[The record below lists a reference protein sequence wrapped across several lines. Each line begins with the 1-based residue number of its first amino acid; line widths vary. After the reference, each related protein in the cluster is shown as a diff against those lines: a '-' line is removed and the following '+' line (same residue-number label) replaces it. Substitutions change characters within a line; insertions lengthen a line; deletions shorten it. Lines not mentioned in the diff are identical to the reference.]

1 MRKVAIRGDWREILR
16 NGLAGLKA
24 CATYD
29 LVRSTEELVERQKIE
44 KQTPCAQGRESIMA
58 MQERKRDQLTTASA
72 FLPDLRE
79 QPPITRS
86 RRNTLGGQLQ
96 RIPPVSLIR
105 RIKSEYDRLDAPQ
118 RFRTC
123 TVSCTG
129 LSGGNQFRSWQMVLA
144 SPSEPL
150 SQLEVLV
157 VDCQATAAAP
167 RGHLLEIGWAR
178 ARKAITHAHS
188 SLIALPDGEQI
199 PPAVARITGIS
210 ERMMTA
216 AVDRHLAW
224 RELSDQAASLA
235 QQPAPTVIHFARFE
249 QPFLRT
255 LATDVFPLDVVCT
268 RDIARRLLP
277 NLPRCSLRALA
288 GYFGRGVGSLRRSA
302 DHVEATAFVW
312 HELVGLLDRHGVS
325 TWGALHD
332 WLAGPAEPIGRR
344 RRIWPMPRDVRLSL
358 PAAPGIYRMLRT
370 DGSVL
375 YVGKAAS
382 LHHRVNSYFRKQ
394 AGVPERLLEMLSQA
408 RAISFDVTPS
418 ALEAALLE
426 PDEIKRHRPPYNV
439 ALTTASRSLWFTPL
453 DLSARG
459 RQPSPHC
466 PFGPFASAETL
477 DQFAALARAGRAALT
492 PGSRGPDDRTF
503 TAGYDRLCATHPE
516 LSRVDLS
523 DYAKLLRLGTRLW
536 REGRRDRDVDEDY
549 ANETRRSLTV
559 WTPEFVQVSLEWLA
573 LRAALARRRAIWL
586 TRLFESSVVWREPG
600 DSRARLIVI
609 ENSEVVLSAAAD
621 AHATPPIPPGY
632 RRPVAAR
639 REAFTLGSFDRL
651 RVLTTELKRLIAAAA
666 PMALRLDAGP
676 ALDEPRLASALW
688 WV

>member
-1 MRKVAIRGDWREILR
+1 
-16 NGLAGLKA
+16 
-24 CATYD
+24 
-29 LVRSTEELVERQKIE
+29 
-44 KQTPCAQGRESIMA
+44 
-58 MQERKRDQLTTASA
+58 
-72 FLPDLRE
+72 
-79 QPPITRS
+79 
-86 RRNTLGGQLQ
+86 
-96 RIPPVSLIR
+96 
-105 RIKSEYDRLDAPQ
+105 
-118 RFRTC
+118 
-123 TVSCTG
+123 
-129 LSGGNQFRSWQMVLA
+129 MVLA
-144 SPSEPL
+144 SPSKPL

-178 ARKAITHAHS
+178 VLGTTITHARA

-210 ERMMTA
+210 EPMIRS
-216 AVDRHLAW
+216 AVDGRCAW
-224 RELSDQAASLA
+224 RELTDQAATLTP
-235 QQPAPTVIHFARFE
+235 QPAPTVIHFARFE

-255 LATDVFPLDVVCT
+255 LAAGVFPLDVVCT

-277 NLPRCSLRALA
+277 DLPRCSLRALA
-288 GYFGRGVGSLRRSA
+288 GYFGRAVGSLRRSA

-312 HELVGLLDRHGVS
+312 HELVALLERHGVS

-332 WLAGPAEPIGRR
+332 WLAGPAQPVRCR
-344 RRIWPMPRDVRLSL
+344 HRTWPMPRDVRLSL
-358 PAAPGIYRMLRT
+358 PTAPGIYRLLRT

-418 ALEAALLE
+418 PLEAALLE

-439 ALTTASRSLWFTPL
+439 ALTTASRALWFTSL
-453 DLSARG
+453 DLSARS

-466 PFGPFASAETL
+466 PFGPFASADTL
-477 DQFAALARAGRAALT
+477 DQFAALARARRAALT
-492 PGSRGPDDRTF
+492 PGARGPDDRTF

-523 DYAKLLRLGTRLW
+523 DSAKLLRLGTRLW
-536 REGRRDRDVDEDY
+536 REGRRDRDAEEDDAEGD
-549 ANETRRSLTV
+549 ANDTRRGVTV
-559 WTPEFVQVSLEWLA
+559 WTPEFVHVSLEWLA

-586 TRLFESSVVWREPG
+586 TRLFDSSVVWREPA
-600 DSRARLIVI
+600 DSCARRMVI
-609 ENSEVVLSAAAD
+609 ENGEVVLSGPVD
-621 AHATPPIPPGY
+621 GHATPPIPPGY

-639 REAFTLGSFDRL
+639 REAFTLASFDRL
-651 RVLTTELKRLIAAAA
+651 RVLTTELKRLISAGA
-666 PMALRLDAGP
+666 PVALRLGVGP
-676 ALDEPRLASALW
+676 ALDESRLASALW

>member
-1 MRKVAIRGDWREILR
+1 
-16 NGLAGLKA
+16 
-24 CATYD
+24 
-29 LVRSTEELVERQKIE
+29 
-44 KQTPCAQGRESIMA
+44 
-58 MQERKRDQLTTASA
+58 
-72 FLPDLRE
+72 
-79 QPPITRS
+79 
-86 RRNTLGGQLQ
+86 
-96 RIPPVSLIR
+96 
-105 RIKSEYDRLDAPQ
+105 
-118 RFRTC
+118 
-123 TVSCTG
+123 
-129 LSGGNQFRSWQMVLA
+129 MVLA

-178 ARKAITHAHS
+178 VLGTTITHAHA
-188 SLIALPDGEQI
+188 SLIALPAGEQI

-210 ERMMTA
+210 APMMPS
-216 AVDRHLAW
+216 AVDGRCAW
-224 RELSDQAASLA
+224 RELTDQAARLT

-255 LATDVFPLDVVCT
+255 LAAGVFPLDVLCT

-288 GYFGRGVGSLRRSA
+288 GYFGRAVGAPRRSA

-332 WLAGPAEPIGRR
+332 WLAGPATPMRRR

-358 PAAPGIYRMLRT
+358 PTAPGVYRMLRT

-375 YVGKAAS
+375 YIGKAAS

-418 ALEAALLE
+418 PFEAALLE
-426 PDEIKRHRPPYNV
+426 PDEIKRYRPPYNV
-439 ALTTASRSLWFTPL
+439 ALTAASRTLWFTSV

-459 RQPSPHC
+459 PQPSPRC

-477 DQFAALARAGRAALT
+477 DQFAALARDGPAALT
-492 PGSRGPDDRTF
+492 AGSRGPDDATF

-516 LSRVDLS
+516 LSHVGLS
-523 DYAKLLRLGTRLW
+523 DYSKLLRLGTRLW
-536 REGRRDRDVDEDY
+536 REGRRDRDVDEDD
-549 ANETRRSLTV
+549 ANDTRRGLTV

-586 TRLFESSVVWREPG
+586 TRLFDSSMVWREPA
-600 DSRARLIVI
+600 DSCARLIVI
-609 ENSEVVLSAAAD
+609 ENS
-621 AHATPPIPPGY
+621 
-632 RRPVAAR
+632 
-639 REAFTLGSFDRL
+639 
-651 RVLTTELKRLIAAAA
+651 
-666 PMALRLDAGP
+666 
-676 ALDEPRLASALW
+676 
-688 WV
+688 